1 MKNQKLIETVKVDYD
16 FETLEDF
23 HTGTIL
29 VKLIRYTKIGN
40 HPTTQEYAI
49 PAKLEWKSFGEGEC
63 CTFFLQ
69 IPEHEPSELSQSKE
83 TEVSYWIRRALRF
96 FVTKN
101 KKTVSES
108 SVISI

>member
-1 MKNQKLIETVKVDYD
+1 MKKQELIETTTVDYS
-16 FETLEDF
+16 FETCEDF
-23 HTGTIL
+23 YTRSVL
-29 VKLIRYTKIGN
+29 VRLIRNTKIGN

-63 CTFFLQ
+63 CEFFLT
-69 IPEHEPSELSQSKE
+69 IPEHEPSELSQAKE

-96 FVTKN
+96 FITKN